1 MIGYVRLEK
10 DSNDWY
16 IAEIQQQPDGLYC
29 AKIGNLCLCDISEN
43 DIKVNKMR
51 TIANMAELK
60 NNLIQEEI
68 KSMILEIQNLASPV
82 DGLSIWDDCKDDILD
97 IVWRYCTK

>member
-29 AKIGNLCLCDISEN
+29 AKIGSFCLFDISEN
-43 DIKVNKMR
+43 DIKVN
-51 TIANMAELK
+51 
-60 NNLIQEEI
+60 
-68 KSMILEIQNLASPV
+68 S
-82 DGLSIWDDCKDDILD
+82 
-97 IVWRYCTK
+97 